1 MGESQEN
8 RLTGTPAGPIRVW
21 PEIPFTGPSVWL
33 PLRYLIAG
41 QIGLS
46 LALILALFHA
56 EVLLDFYYQGRLLAI
71 THLVTLGWITTTIMG
86 ASFLVAPLIF
96 STPLYSERLGRWQF
110 PPLVIGIAIMVVH
123 FWTGHYRGLATGAI
137 LVLAATILFLVNL
150 WLTLRRISRKDVA
163 LPYLGAALTYLAAT
177 VILGNLM
184 ALDKVFDVLGGQVLA
199 TIQGHA
205 HLAALGWVSLM
216 ILGVGHKM
224 IPLLTALTA
233 EEEKRSRQRFWLLNI
248 GIIGLFLSLVTRS
261 RWVFPLALVVVLGFA
276 SAFWRLARPWR
287 EGNAPRLDWS
297 TRHVLA
303 AFGCLGVAIVLGL
316 TLASGLLADE
326 ALAARVAV
334 IYAFLGLNGW
344 ITLMIVGMSY
354 RVIPLL
360 VWLHRYSPIV
370 HDEPVPK
377 VGELYSERW
386 QVWSFLF
393 LIQGVTLAAGSLLL
407 ESVTG
412 LRAGLLLL
420 GGGVV
425 LFEANML
432 RLYCRLRTPRM
443 DPAVGADE
451 ARVRGPV
458 K

>member
-1 MGESQEN
+1 MGEFQEN
-8 RLTGTPAGPIRVW
+8 RPTGTPTGPIRVR
-21 PEIPFTGPSVWL
+21 PENPFTGPSVWL

-56 EVLLDFYYQGRLLAI
+56 EELLDFYYQGRLLAI
-71 THLVTLGWITTTIMG
+71 THLITLGWITTTIMG

-123 FWTGHYRGLATGAI
+123 FWTGHYRGLAAGAI

-150 WLTLRRISRKDVA
+150 SLTLRRISRKDVA

-205 HLAALGWVSLM
+205 HLAALGWVTLM

-233 EEEKRSRQRFWLLNI
+233 EEEKRSRRRFWLLNA

-261 RWVFPLALVVVLGFA
+261 RLVFPLTLVVVLGFA

-287 EGNAPRLDWS
+287 EGKAPRLDWS

-334 IYAFLGLNGW
+334 VYAFLGLIGW
-344 ITLMIVGMSY
+344 ITLMIIGMSY
-354 RVIPLL
+354 RVVPLL

-370 HDEPVPK
+370 HDEVVPR
-377 VGELYSERW
+377 VGELYSERC
-386 QVWSFLF
+386 QVWSFLL
-393 LIQGVTLAAGSLLL
+393 LIPGVVLAAGSLLL
-407 ESVTG
+407 ESVIG

-420 GGGVV
+420 GGGLL
-425 LFEANML
+425 LFESNML
-432 RLYCRLRTPRM
+432 CVYSHLRTPLSRSTVAPLPL
-443 DPAVGADE
+443 D
-451 ARVRGPV
+451 
-458 K
+458 

>member
-1 MGESQEN
+1 MVGHQEAGEN
-8 RLTGTPAGPIRVW
+8 HKPAGPIRVR
-21 PEIPFTGPSVWL
+21 PENPFTGPCVWL
-33 PLRYLIAG
+33 PLRYLISG
-41 QIGLS
+41 QIGLF
-46 LALILALFHA
+46 LALTLALFHA
-56 EVLLDFYYQGRLLAI
+56 EELLDFYYQGRLLAI
-71 THLVTLGWITTTIMG
+71 THLITLGWITTTIMG

-123 FWTGHYRGLATGAI
+123 FWTGHYRGLAAGAI

-184 ALDKVFDVLGGQVLA
+184 ALDKIFDVLGGQVLA

-216 ILGVGHKM
+216 ILGVGHRM

-233 EEEKRSRQRFWLLNI
+233 EEEKRSRRRFWLLNA

-261 RWVFPLALVVVLGFA
+261 RWMVPFSMVVVLAFG
-276 SAFWRLARPWR
+276 SAVWRLTRPWR
-287 EGNAPRLDWS
+287 EGKRPRLDWS

-334 IYAFLGLNGW
+334 VYAFLGLIGW
-344 ITLMIVGMSY
+344 ITFMIIGMSY

-370 HDEPVPK
+370 HDEPVPR
-377 VGELYSERW
+377 VGELYSERL
-386 QVWSFLF
+386 QVWSFLL
-393 LIQGVTLAAGSLLL
+393 LIPGVVLAAGSLLL

-420 GGGVV
+420 GGGVL
-425 LFEANML
+425 LFESNML
-432 RLYCRLRTPRM
+432 RVYSHLRTPRAQPTV
-443 DPAVGADE
+443 DPF
-451 ARVRGPV
+451 PV
-458 K
+458 A